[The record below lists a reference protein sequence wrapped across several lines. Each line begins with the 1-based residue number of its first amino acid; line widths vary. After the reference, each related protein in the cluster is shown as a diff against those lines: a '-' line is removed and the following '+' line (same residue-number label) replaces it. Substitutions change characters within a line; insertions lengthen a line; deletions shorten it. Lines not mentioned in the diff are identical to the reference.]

1 MTGKTLKT
9 LSASSLAAALATGAL
24 TVPAN
29 AGGSV
34 TINYTPNNQKDAKKL
49 QTGLLLYQIYNA
61 VQNGA
66 SIKQLGKNN
75 AAGIAQYGSG
85 NTGIIHQEGKGHSA
99 TLTQTG
105 NGNSW
110 GIFQFGKNTN
120 ADVYQYGNGGN
131 GATFQF
137 GW

>member
-1 MTGKTLKT
+1 MTPILKT
-9 LSASSLAAALATGAL
+9 LSATLVAAALATGAFIM
-24 TVPAN
+24 PAN

-34 TINYTPNNQKDAKKL
+34 SVTYVPANQKDAQAL
-49 QTGLLLYQIYNA
+49 QAGLLFYQLYNS

-66 SIKQLGKNN
+66 SIKQLGKKNL
-75 AAGIAQYGSG
+75 AGIGQYGSG
-85 NTGIIHQEGKGHSA
+85 NTGIIHQEGSGHSA
-99 TLTQTG
+99 TLNQYG

-120 ADVYQYGNGGN
+120 ANVNQYGNGGT

>member
-1 MTGKTLKT
+1 MSGKTLKT
-9 LSASSLAAALATGAL
+9 LSASLLAAAIATGAV
-24 TVPAN
+24 TQPAH
-29 AGGSV
+29 AGGSL
-34 TINYTPNNQKDAKKL
+34 TINYTPNNPKDAKKL
-49 QTGLLLYQIYNA
+49 QAGLLIYQIYNA

-75 AAGIAQYGSG
+75 AAGIAQYGIG

-120 ADVYQYGNGGN
+120 ADVYQSGNGGT

>member
-9 LSASSLAAALATGAL
+9 LSASLLAAAIATGAV
-24 TVPAN
+24 TQPAH
-29 AGGSV
+29 AGGSL
-34 TINYTPNNQKDAKKL
+34 TINYTPNNPKDAKKL
-49 QTGLLLYQIYNA
+49 QAGLLIYQIYNA

-75 AAGIAQYGSG
+75 AAGIAQYGIG

-99 TLTQTG
+99 TLNQYG

-120 ADVYQYGNGGN
+120 ADVYQYGNGGT

>member
-9 LSASSLAAALATGAL
+9 LSATFIAAALATGAL
-24 TVPAN
+24 TLPAN

-34 TINYTPNNQKDAKKL
+34 SITYTPQSQKDAQKL
-49 QTGLLLYQIYNA
+49 QAGLLLYQIYNA

-66 SIKQLGKNN
+66 SIKQIGKNN
-75 AAGIAQYGSG
+75 AAGIAQYGYG
-85 NTGIIHQEGKGHSA
+85 NTGIIHQDGKGHSA
-99 TLTQTG
+99 TLNQYG

-120 ADVYQYGNGGN
+120 ADVYQYGNGGT

>member
-1 MTGKTLKT
+1 MTGKILKT
-9 LSASSLAAALATGAL
+9 LSATLVAAALTTGAL
-24 TVPAN
+24 TLPAD

-34 TINYTPNNQKDAKKL
+34 SVTYVPGNQQDAQAL
-49 QTGLLLYQIYNA
+49 QTGLLFYQLYNS
-61 VQNGA
+61 VKNGA

-75 AAGIAQYGSG
+75 IAGIGQYGAG

-99 TLTQTG
+99 TLNQYG

-110 GIFQFGKNTN
+110 GIFQFGQNTN
-120 ADVYQYGNGGN
+120 ANVNQYGNGGT